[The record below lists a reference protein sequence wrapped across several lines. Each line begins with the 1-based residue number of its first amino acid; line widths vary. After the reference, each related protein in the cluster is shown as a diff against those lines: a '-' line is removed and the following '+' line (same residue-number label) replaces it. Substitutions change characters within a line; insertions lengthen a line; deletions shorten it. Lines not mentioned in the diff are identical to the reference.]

1 MTPGNWNVRGHLI
14 QAQCWHGHNHVD
26 PLARLSLSSNIN
38 IQQKYE
44 FLRYQNA
51 VKSPPPLMKVF
62 LRW

>member
-44 FLRYQNA
+44 Y
-51 VKSPPPLMKVF
+51 
-62 LRW
+62 